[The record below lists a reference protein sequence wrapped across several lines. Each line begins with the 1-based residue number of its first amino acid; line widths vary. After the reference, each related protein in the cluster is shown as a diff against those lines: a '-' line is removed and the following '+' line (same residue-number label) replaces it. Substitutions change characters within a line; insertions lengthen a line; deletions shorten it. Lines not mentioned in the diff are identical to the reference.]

1 MSFREVNENDIL
13 KEWLNSREEGLLGY
27 LTEEDKQH
35 HMYFDEITNKILNS
49 IPKQNRKF
57 VQQQLNKLDDNFSDY
72 VGYWSEKY
80 YRNGFCDGAE
90 VTIGCLEK

>member
-1 MSFREVNENDIL
+1 MT
-13 KEWLNSREEGLLGY
+13 K
-27 LTEEDKQH
+27 EDKK
-35 HMYFDEITNKILNS
+35 HMIYFDEITDKIINS

-57 VQQQLNKLDDNFSDY
+57 VRQQLNKLDDNFFDY

-90 VTIGCLEK
+90 MIIGCLEK

>member
-1 MSFREVNENDIL
+1 MSFREVNDDIL
-13 KEWLNSREEGLLGY
+13 KELWEYRDQTKFAY
-27 LTEEDKQH
+27 MTKEDKK
-35 HMYFDEITNKILNS
+35 HMIYFDEITDKILNS

-57 VQQQLNKLDDNFSDY
+57 VRQQLNKLDDNFSDY